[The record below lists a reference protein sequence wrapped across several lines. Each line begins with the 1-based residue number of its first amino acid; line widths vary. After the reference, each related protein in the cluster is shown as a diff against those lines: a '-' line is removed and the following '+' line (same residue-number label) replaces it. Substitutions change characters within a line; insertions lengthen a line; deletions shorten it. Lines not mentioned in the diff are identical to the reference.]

1 MAVDSL
7 AKLPAGID
15 IFLDANIF
23 IYAFGGQSQQ
33 CLDVLSRCAREEV
46 YGITTI
52 KVINEVT
59 HRLMLA
65 EAIATGVI
73 RRERAQD
80 LKGKTDAIR
89 QLRQYWVHVGK
100 IFSLNILILK
110 PDEAR
115 LYRGQ
120 TMRSRHGLLTTDSLI
135 LAAMDEYGIDR
146 LASRDR
152 DFDDVASLTV
162 YKPSDI

>member
-1 MAVDSL
+1 VAVDSL
-7 AKLPAGID
+7 ANLPAGID

-33 CLDVLSRCAREEV
+33 CLDILLRCAREEV

-52 KVINEVT
+52 EVINEVT

-89 QLRQYWVHVGK
+89 QL
-100 IFSLNILILK
+100 
-110 PDEAR
+110 
-115 LYRGQ
+115 
-120 TMRSRHGLLTTDSLI
+120 T
-135 LAAMDEYGIDR
+135 
-146 LASRDR
+146 
-152 DFDDVASLTV
+152 
-162 YKPSDI
+162 